1 MNAPEMSDAKL
12 RWVFAGFAMFVGV
25 SYFLWLCMV
34 YAKFMDTDRFVR
46 ATITEHYASRPAPDI
61 TLDAECE
68 DCPDVPDSP

>member
-46 ATITEHYASRPAPDI
+46 ATIAEHYATPTVYVKPDK
-61 TLDAECE
+61 ECE
-68 DCPDVPDSP
+68 DCPDESDSS